1 MPSFTHNKSLHLE
14 FLTCF
19 ENNTFAL
26 NETIHEAFLHVQEKR
41 NMLNS
46 SYWTKTPGNVFMGMC
61 HTFQYPEPL
70 QADMVK
76 DGFGFTLDPELSYTV
91 IVHDPKYYIMGS
103 NPLVFPRMWLT
114 YKVKGTGGILKP
126 GLKFL
131 SFSCQG

>member
-1 MPSFTHNKSLHLE
+1 
-14 FLTCF
+14 
-19 ENNTFAL
+19 
-26 NETIHEAFLHVQEKR
+26 
-41 NMLNS
+41 MLNS

-131 SFSCQG
+131 SFSC